1 MLENSSS
8 VMERRR
14 MCNKNNYLLKS
25 SLTDKLLQLSGAPS
39 FPPWRDRHSFIMSAC
54 CRHVLGLLLSIIGFL
69 GTIFICALPLWKVS
83 AFVGSSITTSQI
95 DFVGLWVTCVM
106 RSTGKMQ
113 CKSYNSIQ
121 DLPKDLQGARVLIV
135 FAIIIQFFGIVL
147 GVVGAKCTNFIPDAR
162 RKTKADIASGV
173 LFLIAA
179 SLVALPVHWTTRT
192 IVNDMFNPDLPSD
205 QRRDL
210 GASLFIGLV
219 SAGLL
224 YLGGALLCCSY
235 FCRIETECDVKS
247 AHTNTKQQRSSRQ
260 RSTRNKKKISWW
272 FHSLFD
278 WVHC

>member
-1 MLENSSS
+1 MAVS
-8 VMERRR
+8 
-14 MCNKNNYLLKS
+14 
-25 SLTDKLLQLSGAPS
+25 
-39 FPPWRDRHSFIMSAC
+39 
-54 CRHVLGLLLSIIGFL
+54 CRQILGLVSAIIGVL
-69 GTIFICALPLWKVS
+69 GTIVICFLPLWKVS
-83 AFVGSSITTSQI
+83 DFISADIATTYVI
-95 DFVGLWVTCVM
+95 FEGLWVNCILLTKHEMECKEYD
-106 RSTGKMQ
+106 STLTLP
-113 CKSYNSIQ
+113 Q
-121 DLPKDLQGARVLIV
+121 DLQDARVLIV

-192 IVNDMFNPDLPSD
+192 IVNDMFNPDLASD

-247 AHTNTKQQRSSRQ
+247 AHTYTKQQRSSRQ
-260 RSTRNKKKISWW
+260 RSTRNKKKVS
-272 FHSLFD
+272 
-278 WVHC
+278 